1 MRIMTQDII
10 QRMPKLYSQ
19 EHVKDPVCIL
29 KIFSP
34 DHAWTWYVVEAQ
46 LQEDGDWIFFC
57 KVVSPFC
64 PEGELGYVLLS
75 ELQSIRGALGL
86 PVERDLYFKDRP
98 LSLCK

>member
-1 MRIMTQDII
+1 MRILTEDII
-10 QRMPKLYSQ
+10 QKMPTLYSQ
-19 EHVKDPVCIL
+19 EQVQDPVCVL
-29 KIFSP
+29 KIFTP
-34 DHAWTWYVVEAQ
+34 DNAWTWYVVEGQ

-57 KVVSPFC
+57 KVVSPAC

-98 LSLCK
+98 LSQCK